1 MYQYILF
8 DLDGTLTD
16 PKEGIT
22 KSVNHALAAFGKQ
35 EEDLSKLEP
44 FIGPP
49 LPDSF
54 KEFYGMSEEEAGRA
68 VKVYR
73 ERFSEVGW
81 LENEIY
87 PGIKELLQT
96 LYKQGRYLAVA
107 SSKPQV
113 FVEKILK
120 HFEIHKYFQVIVG
133 SELDGTRYK
142 KEEVVEEALRQLR
155 NLGSKKGEL
164 PKLDE
169 TNTAMVGDRK
179 FDIEGAKAY
188 GLSSIAVSY
197 GYAPEGELKEAAPT
211 CIVDSVEDLTRI
223 LSLNS
228 ASIKAH
234 KSSTTIKKPSA
245 QLTNSHPDAKLP
257 ITVKLW
263 NLVLPMVLYYLTAS
277 LFMVLVLGLIES
289 YVVTKDADVL
299 AWWVVHSGQVK
310 VTVNGIGMVIGVLV
324 VRNIYR
330 EEKMPAKK
338 VQFQQMVPVI
348 LIGICASLGINII
361 FEILKITESS
371 ATYTQTAT
379 AQHSVPL
386 WLGILL
392 YGVISSVAEEVV
404 FRGIIY
410 QRLKKYFAV
419 IPAMICSSILFGA
432 YHGNV
437 VQGIYGSIMGML
449 IVISYEWCKTLAAP
463 VLLHSVANLAIF
475 LVGRNDA
482 LAAKIANPLF
492 AVLFIAFA
500 GMCVYYL
507 YRTKDLDVN
516 E

>member
-54 KEFYGMSEEEAGRA
+54 KEFYGMNEEEAERA

-96 LYKQGRYLAVA
+96 LYKQGRFLAVA

-197 GYAPEGELKEAAPT
+197 GYAPKGELKEAAPT
-211 CIVDSVEDLTRI
+211 CIVDSVEDLKRI
-223 LSLNS
+223 LNS
-228 ASIKAH
+228 
-234 KSSTTIKKPSA
+234 SA
-245 QLTNSHPDAKLP
+245 QVTRPYPEANLP
-257 ITVKLW
+257 ISVKLW
-263 NLVLPMVLYYLTAS
+263 NLVLPMVLYYFTAS

-289 YVVTKDADVL
+289 YVVTRDADVL

-310 VTVNGIGMVIGVLV
+310 VTVNGIGMVIGVFV
-324 VRNIYR
+324 VKNIYR
-330 EEKMPAKK
+330 EEKMPAKR
-338 VQFQQMVPVI
+338 VEFQQMVPVI
-348 LIGICASLGINII
+348 LIGICASLGINIV
-361 FEILKITESS
+361 FELLKITESS

-419 IPAMICSSILFGA
+419 IPAMICSSVLFGA

-492 AVLFIAFA
+492 AVLFITFA
-500 GMCVYYL
+500 GMCVYYM
-507 YRTKDLDVN
+507 YCKKRMCR
-516 E
+516 